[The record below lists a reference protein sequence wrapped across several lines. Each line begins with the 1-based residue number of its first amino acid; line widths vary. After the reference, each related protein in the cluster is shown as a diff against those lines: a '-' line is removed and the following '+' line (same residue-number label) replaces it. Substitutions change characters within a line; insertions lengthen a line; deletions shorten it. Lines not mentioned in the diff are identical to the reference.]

1 MMLPLPIFGAL
12 YFVFRNTIEFRGV
25 PFLWLHDISARDP
38 YYIMPILMGA
48 SSFLVSWVGMRN
60 SPPNPQTK
68 MMGYMFPIM
77 MTVFLAKVAAGLNL
91 YYLVQNLATLPQQW
105 ILANERAKSG
115 AGATSSA
122 GPAGGG
128 GGRGGG
134 RGGGGGS
141 GGGGGAK
148 QRPSGGAAGGS
159 VAAAAKAP

>member
-38 YYIMPILMGA
+38 YYVMPILMGA

-105 ILANERAKSG
+105 ILANERAKSSS
-115 AGATSSA
+115 GATSSA

-128 GGRGGG
+128 GGGGGG
-134 RGGGGGS
+134 RGGS
-141 GGGGGAK
+141 GGGGAK